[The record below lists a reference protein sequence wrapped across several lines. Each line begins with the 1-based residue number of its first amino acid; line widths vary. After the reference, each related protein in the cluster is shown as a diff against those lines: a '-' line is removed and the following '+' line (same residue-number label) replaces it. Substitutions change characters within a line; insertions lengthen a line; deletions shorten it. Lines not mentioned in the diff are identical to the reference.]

1 MLQLCNLNIIET
13 DKNKKRVDS
22 METMMTNSLES
33 VKASC
38 LKNKQTY
45 ITDIELAVGKRI
57 MKSEEK
63 SRKIM
68 H

>member
-1 MLQLCNLNIIET
+1 MLQLCNLNITET

-22 METMMTNSLES
+22 METMMNSLES